1 MPCTLGNVRSPLE
14 LSEEEWNHV
23 IKTNL
28 TGNWLVSKYIGIRMR
43 DAERGGSIINISS
56 VAGLDRGQLPGSAA
70 YAASKAGL
78 NTLTKV
84 MSIAMELFQNIGV
97 IPLSCFVIVWKQNNF
112 YKMKNHSNF
121 IEKYTAEIYKIKKI
135 KNKKKNTHVKQK

>member
-1 MPCTLGNVRSPLE
+1 MKSPLE

-28 TGNWLVSKYIGIRMR
+28 TGTWLVSKYIGVRMR

-56 VAGLDRGQLPGSAA
+56 IAALDRGQLPGAAA
-70 YAASKAGL
+70 YAASKTGL

-84 MSIAMELFQNIGV
+84 MSIALQLFQNIGV
-97 IPLSCFVIVWKQNNF
+97 IPLSCFVIVWKQNSN
-112 YKMKNHSNF
+112 YKMKNRSIF
-121 IEKYTAEIYKIKKI
+121 IEEWTTGG
-135 KNKKKNTHVKQK
+135 KNPHVKQKKILLQLIQQ

>member
-28 TGNWLVSKYIGIRMR
+28 TGTWLVSKYIGTRMR

-56 VAGLDRGQLPGSAA
+56 IAALDRGQLPGAAA
-70 YAASKAGL
+70 YAASKTGL

-84 MSIAMELFQNIGV
+84 MSIALQLFQNIGV
-97 IPLSCFVIVWKQNNF
+97 IPLSCFVIVWKQNSN
-112 YKMKNHSNF
+112 YKMKNRSIF
-121 IEKYTAEIYKIKKI
+121 IEEWTTGG
-135 KNKKKNTHVKQK
+135 KNPHVKQKKSLLQLIQQ